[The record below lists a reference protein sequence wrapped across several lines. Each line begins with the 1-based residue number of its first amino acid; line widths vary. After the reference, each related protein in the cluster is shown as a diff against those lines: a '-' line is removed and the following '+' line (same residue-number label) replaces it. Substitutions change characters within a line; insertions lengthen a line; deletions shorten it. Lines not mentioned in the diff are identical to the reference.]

1 MAGVWQPESI
11 RIESSAGALGR
22 TKLSLECPGPGAT
35 PGLSRCPGS
44 LRNPARSSP
53 LHTASQGSQC
63 VGFCPDETTCNTEE
77 TLEGRAVDGRAV
89 VLDDVPLADPCGTN
103 VRFKCNAAPPLLTL
117 SPTNFPTSL
126 PDNTSGVSQRTPRL
140 GRREGHRTLS
150 RPSPTRWDRH
160 SVPLPSR
167 RPGLCVGGAP
177 GRHPGPRRGQGA
189 PDPSEKPIQSR
200 PLAQHVVGGASA
212 SERGEDRGASA
223 RPGARVPSRA
233 ASPGLPLGALPG
245 ALPPGRPLLLLQ
257 PLLLLAGQV

>member
-1 MAGVWQPESI
+1 MWVFALTKPPATQRRLWRDGPWTDGPWSWTTSLWRTHVAPTCVLSATQP
-11 RIESSAGALGR
+11 
-22 TKLSLECPGPGAT
+22 
-35 PGLSRCPGS
+35 
-44 LRNPARSSP
+44 
-53 LHTASQGSQC
+53 
-63 VGFCPDETTCNTEE
+63 
-77 TLEGRAVDGRAV
+77 
-89 VLDDVPLADPCGTN
+89 
-103 VRFKCNAAPPLLTL
+103 PPLLML

-126 PDNTSGVSQRTPRL
+126 PDNTSGVSRRTPRL
-140 GRREGHRTLS
+140 GRREGH
-150 RPSPTRWDRH
+150 RWDRH

-167 RPGLCVGGAP
+167 RPGLCAGGAP
-177 GRHPGPRRGQGA
+177 GRHRGPRRGQGA

-212 SERGEDRGASA
+212 SERGEDRGPSA